1 MIRAVDSTI
10 VTTKGSVGTGGKVSE
25 RKTLLRAFT
34 LIEVVVMSA
43 VGMMLMAMAYSFFLS
58 SAKDGTKTSKKL
70 QSIQATVI
78 CLERFLNDIKQ
89 SFYLKGR
96 YEPQLIYTGTKAN
109 GITFFKISPR
119 SFPPDT
125 ENPLEFEPVTYQ
137 FSPVTSQIYI
147 NNKPFGAGRFK
158 YVEFSLEE
166 ANIDAT
172 PPVFGNTV
180 TVNIVSVSDED
191 LGTKLE
197 DIDKREASTQVATF
211 CFRQQAFSKFYDKWV
226 FYKALVQKKGE

>member
-1 MIRAVDSTI
+1 
-10 VTTKGSVGTGGKVSE
+10 
-25 RKTLLRAFT
+25 
-34 LIEVVVMSA
+34 MSA
-43 VGMMLMAMAYSFFLS
+43 VGMMLMAMAYSLFLS
-58 SAKDGTKTSKKL
+58 SAKDSTKTSKKL

-78 CLERFLNDIKQ
+78 FLEKLQNDIKQ
-89 SFYLKGR
+89 SFYLKGK

-109 GITFFKISPR
+109 GLTFYRISET

-125 ENPLEFEPVTYQ
+125 ESPLEVEQVTYQ

-166 ANIDAT
+166 SNFNAS
-172 PPVFGNTV
+172 PPVFGGTV
-180 TVNIVSVSDED
+180 TVNMVAVADED

-197 DIDKREASTQVATF
+197 DIDKRETSTQVATF
-211 CFRQQAFSKFYDKWV
+211 CFRQQAFSKFYGKWV
-226 FYKALVQKKGE
+226 FYKALVRKKGE